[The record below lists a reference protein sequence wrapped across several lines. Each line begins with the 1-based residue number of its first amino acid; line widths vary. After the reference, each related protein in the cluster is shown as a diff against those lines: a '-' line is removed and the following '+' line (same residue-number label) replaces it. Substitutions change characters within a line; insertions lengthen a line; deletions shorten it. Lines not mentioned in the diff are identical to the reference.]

1 MAYIIK
7 FENDDGIKFE
17 TPVIESNDTIDR
29 NVIRE
34 NKKLI
39 PKEFRNPD
47 KRWRK
52 TKKKVN
58 KKVT

>member
-39 PKEFRNPD
+39 PREFRHL
-47 KRWRK
+47 KK

>member
-7 FENDDGIKFE
+7 FENEDGIKFE

-29 NVIRE
+29 NVINE
-34 NKKLI
+34 NEKLI
-39 PKEFRNPD
+39 PKEFRHPD

-52 TKKKVN
+52 TQKKTN